1 MFKKVFLIIFLFL
14 FLALVNPVKARA
26 GARLYLEPASGTSA
40 IGEEFSV
47 SVKIDP
53 ANNDAV
59 AVDAIINFDFS
70 KLEVVEVEEETYFR
84 DATVGTAQGFTYNIE
99 NSTGRISIYS
109 FANVPNFSV
118 STPGTIA
125 TIKFKG
131 KAAGT
136 ASVTFLCE
144 AGNNGDSS
152 IWDSEG
158 NDLLDCA
165 ATGSGSYTIGE
176 GDEPASTP
184 TPVPTGS
191 VAEPTATPTPS
202 TLPETG
208 VVSPLVLGV
217 LFGGVFLGLGTLGLI
232 F

>member
-1 MFKKVFLIIFLFL
+1 MFKKIFLIILPILFIS
-14 FLALVNPVKARA
+14 LVNPAKAQA
-26 GARLYLEPASGTSA
+26 GARLYFEPASGTSA
-40 IGEEFSV
+40 VGEEFSV

-53 ANNDAV
+53 ANNDVV

-84 DATVGTAQGFTYNIE
+84 DATVGTAQGFAYNIE

-118 STPGTIA
+118 NTPGTIA

-165 ATGSGSYTIGE
+165 AVGSGSYTIG

-191 VAEPTATPTPS
+191 TEPTATPTSS

-208 VVSPLVLGV
+208 VIGPLVLGV
-217 LFGGVFLGLGTLGLI
+217 FFGGALLGLGALGLI